1 MSMTATSGNTPSVAT
16 LFGNSEKVSR
26 HTMSS
31 REIADLVEARH
42 NDVIAT
48 IERLFSKG
56 LLRSDRK
63 SRRESTGG
71 RPIEVYDLTERDTHL
86 VIAGYSDEH
95 RARVIDRWQELESK
109 VVGQLQIPT
118 NFGDALQ
125 LAADVA
131 KQNASLHQVIQ
142 QQAPKVQA
150 LERLSATEGSIC
162 ITSAAKQLG
171 IGPLKLFKW
180 LSDNRWIYRRAA
192 FSAWSAYQPRL
203 TAGLLEHKLVKV
215 GKGAEEDL
223 KVVEQVM
230 VTRKG
235 ITTLAEQIQGNSL

>member
-1 MSMTATSGNTPSVAT
+1 
-16 LFGNSEKVSR
+16 
-26 HTMSS
+26 MSS
-31 REIADLVEARH
+31 REIAELVEARH

-71 RPIEVYDLTERDTHL
+71 RPIEVYDLSERDTHL

-109 VVGQLQIPT
+109 VVGQLHIPT
-118 NFGDALQ
+118 NFADALQ

-131 KQNASLHQVIQ
+131 KQNASLHEVIQ

-150 LERLSATEGSIC
+150 LERLAGTHGSIC
-162 ITSAAKQLG
+162 ITTAAKQLG
-171 IGPLKLFKW
+171 VGPLKLFKW

-215 GKGAEEDL
+215 GKGSEEDL

-235 ITTLAEQIQGNSL
+235 ITTLAEQLQGNSL

>member
-1 MSMTATSGNTPSVAT
+1 MNTLVAPSNTV
-16 LFGNSEKVSR
+16 
-26 HTMSS
+26 TMSS
-31 REIADLVEARH
+31 REIADLTGKQHKNVLR
-42 NDVIAT
+42 DVNVMLDALEKAGSDLSQAVRYT
-48 IERLFSKG
+48 DERGRTSEVRL
-56 LLRSDRK
+56 DR
-63 SRRESTGG
+63 
-71 RPIEVYDLTERDTHL
+71 VLTETL
-86 VIAGYSDEH
+86 LTGYSIPLRH
-95 RARVIDRWQELESK
+95 RVVTRLTELEK
-109 VVGQLQIPT
+109 VSRHTISMPS
-118 NFGDALQ
+118 NFAEALQ
-125 LAADVA
+125 LAADQA

-150 LERLSATEGSIC
+150 LERLSATDGSIC

-171 IGPLKLFKW
+171 VGPLKLFKW

-215 GKGAEEDL
+215 GKGTEEDL

-235 ITTLAEQIQGNSL
+235 ITTLAEQLQGNSL

>member
-1 MSMTATSGNTPSVAT
+1 
-16 LFGNSEKVSR
+16 
-26 HTMSS
+26 MSS
-31 REIADLVEARH
+31 REIAELVEARH

-71 RPIEVYDLTERDTHL
+71 RPIEVYDLSERDTHL

-95 RARVIDRWQELESK
+95 RARVIDRWQDLESK
-109 VVGQLQIPT
+109 VVGQLHIPT
-118 NFGDALQ
+118 NFADALQ

-131 KQNASLHQVIQ
+131 KQNASLQQVIQ

-150 LERLSATEGSIC
+150 FERLAGTHGSIC
-162 ITSAAKQLG
+162 ITTAAKQLG
-171 IGPLKLFKW
+171 VGPLKLFKW

-215 GKGAEEDL
+215 GKGSEEDL

-235 ITTLAEQIQGNSL
+235 ITTLAEQLQGNSL

>member
-1 MSMTATSGNTPSVAT
+1 MNTLVAPSNTV
-16 LFGNSEKVSR
+16 
-26 HTMSS
+26 TMSS
-31 REIADLVEARH
+31 REIADLTGKQHKNVLR
-42 NDVIAT
+42 DVNVMLEVLEKAGSDLSQAVRYT
-48 IERLFSKG
+48 DERGRTSEVRL
-56 LLRSDRK
+56 DR
-63 SRRESTGG
+63 
-71 RPIEVYDLTERDTHL
+71 VLTETL
-86 VIAGYSDEH
+86 LTGYSIPLRH
-95 RARVIDRWQELESK
+95 RVVTRLAELEK
-109 VVGQLQIPT
+109 VSRHTISMPS
-118 NFGDALQ
+118 NFAEALQ
-125 LAADVA
+125 LAADQA

-150 LERLSATEGSIC
+150 LERLAGTHGSIC
-162 ITSAAKQLG
+162 ITTAAKQLG
-171 IGPLKLFKW
+171 VGPLKLFKW

-215 GKGAEEDL
+215 GKGSEEDL

>member
-1 MSMTATSGNTPSVAT
+1 MNTIVAPSNTV
-16 LFGNSEKVSR
+16 
-26 HTMSS
+26 TMSS
-31 REIADLVEARH
+31 REIAELTGKQHKNVLRDVNVMLESLEKAGSDLSQVVRYT
-42 NDVIAT
+42 D
-48 IERLFSKG
+48 ERGRTSEVRL
-56 LLRSDRK
+56 DR
-63 SRRESTGG
+63 
-71 RPIEVYDLTERDTHL
+71 VLTETL
-86 VIAGYSDEH
+86 LTGYSIPLRH
-95 RARVIDRWQELESK
+95 RVVTRLQELEK
-109 VVGQLQIPT
+109 VSRHSMSLPT
-118 NFGDALQ
+118 NFAEALQ
-125 LAADVA
+125 LAADQA

-150 LERLSATEGSIC
+150 LERLSGTHGSIC
-162 ITSAAKQLG
+162 ITTAAKQLG

-235 ITTLAEQIQGNSL
+235 ITHLATVLQEAL

>member
-1 MSMTATSGNTPSVAT
+1 MNTIVAPSNTV
-16 LFGNSEKVSR
+16 
-26 HTMSS
+26 TMSS
-31 REIADLVEARH
+31 REIAELTGKQHKNVLRDVNVMLESLEKAGSDLSQAVRYM
-42 NDVIAT
+42 D
-48 IERLFSKG
+48 ERGRTSEVRL
-56 LLRSDRK
+56 DR
-63 SRRESTGG
+63 
-71 RPIEVYDLTERDTHL
+71 VLTETL
-86 VIAGYSDEH
+86 LTGYSIPLRH
-95 RARVIDRWQELESK
+95 RVVTRLQELEK
-109 VVGQLQIPT
+109 VSRHSMSLPT
-118 NFGDALQ
+118 NFAEALQ
-125 LAADVA
+125 LAADQA

-150 LERLSATEGSIC
+150 LERLSGTHGSIC
-162 ITSAAKQLG
+162 ITTAAKQLG

-235 ITTLAEQIQGNSL
+235 ITHLATVLQEAL

>member
-1 MSMTATSGNTPSVAT
+1 MNTLVAPSNTV
-16 LFGNSEKVSR
+16 
-26 HTMSS
+26 TMSS
-31 REIADLVEARH
+31 REIAELTGKQHKNVLRDVNVMLESLEKAGSDLSQVVR
-42 NDVIAT
+42 NTD
-48 IERLFSKG
+48 ERGRTSEFRL
-56 LLRSDRK
+56 DR
-63 SRRESTGG
+63 
-71 RPIEVYDLTERDTHL
+71 VLTETL
-86 VIAGYSDEH
+86 LTGYSIPLRH
-95 RARVIDRWQELESK
+95 RVVTRLQELEK
-109 VVGQLQIPT
+109 VSRHSMSLPT
-118 NFGDALQ
+118 NFAEALQ
-125 LAADVA
+125 LAADQA

-150 LERLSATEGSIC
+150 LERLSGTHGSIC
-162 ITSAAKQLG
+162 ITTAAKQLG

>member
-1 MSMTATSGNTPSVAT
+1 MNTIVAPSNTV
-16 LFGNSEKVSR
+16 
-26 HTMSS
+26 TMSS
-31 REIADLVEARH
+31 REIAELTGKQHKNVLRDVNVMLESLEKAGSDLSQAVRYT
-42 NDVIAT
+42 D
-48 IERLFSKG
+48 ERGRTSEVRL
-56 LLRSDRK
+56 DR
-63 SRRESTGG
+63 
-71 RPIEVYDLTERDTHL
+71 VLTETL
-86 VIAGYSDEH
+86 LTGYSIPLRH
-95 RARVIDRWQELESK
+95 RVVTRLQELEK
-109 VVGQLQIPT
+109 VSRHSMSLPT
-118 NFGDALQ
+118 NFAEALQ
-125 LAADVA
+125 LAADQA

-142 QQAPKVQA
+142 QQAPKVKA
-150 LERLSATEGSIC
+150 LERLSGTHGSIC
-162 ITSAAKQLG
+162 ITTAAKQLG

-235 ITTLAEQIQGNSL
+235 ITHLATVLQEAL

>member
-1 MSMTATSGNTPSVAT
+1 MNTIVAPSNTV
-16 LFGNSEKVSR
+16 
-26 HTMSS
+26 TMSS
-31 REIADLVEARH
+31 REIAELTGKQHKNVLRDVNVMLESLEKVGSDLSQAVRYT
-42 NDVIAT
+42 D
-48 IERLFSKG
+48 ERGRTSEVRL
-56 LLRSDRK
+56 DR
-63 SRRESTGG
+63 
-71 RPIEVYDLTERDTHL
+71 VLTETL
-86 VIAGYSDEH
+86 LTGYSIPLRH
-95 RARVIDRWQELESK
+95 RVVTRLQDLEK
-109 VVGQLQIPT
+109 VSRHSMSLPT
-118 NFGDALQ
+118 NFAEALQ
-125 LAADVA
+125 LAADQA
-131 KQNASLHQVIQ
+131 KQNASLHLVIQ

-150 LERLSATEGSIC
+150 LERLSGTHGSIC
-162 ITSAAKQLG
+162 ITTAAKQLG

-235 ITTLAEQIQGNSL
+235 ITHLATVLQEAL

>member
-1 MSMTATSGNTPSVAT
+1 
-16 LFGNSEKVSR
+16 
-26 HTMSS
+26 MSS

-42 NDVIAT
+42 NDVITT
-48 IERLFSKG
+48 IHRLFAKN
-56 LLRSDRK
+56 LLRSSRK

-71 RPIEVYDLTERDTHL
+71 RPIDVYDLTERDTHL

-118 NFGDALQ
+118 NFADALQ

-192 FSAWSAYQPRL
+192 FSAWSAYQHRL
-203 TAGLLEHKLVKV
+203 TAGVLEHKLVKV
-215 GKGAEEDL
+215 GKGVEEDL

-235 ITTLAEQIQGNSL
+235 ITHLATVLQEAL

>member
-1 MSMTATSGNTPSVAT
+1 MNTLVAPSNTV
-16 LFGNSEKVSR
+16 
-26 HTMSS
+26 TMSS
-31 REIADLVEARH
+31 REIAELTGKQHKNVLRDIGVVLDSLEKAGSDLSQVVRYA
-42 NDVIAT
+42 D
-48 IERLFSKG
+48 ERGRTSEVRL
-56 LLRSDRK
+56 DR
-63 SRRESTGG
+63 
-71 RPIEVYDLTERDTHL
+71 VLTETL
-86 VIAGYSDEH
+86 LTGYSIPLRH
-95 RARVIDRWQELESK
+95 RVVTRLQELEK
-109 VVGQLQIPT
+109 VSRHSMSLPT
-118 NFGDALQ
+118 NFAEALQ
-125 LAADVA
+125 LAADQA

-142 QQAPKVQA
+142 EQAPKVRA
-150 LERLSATEGSIC
+150 LERLSGTQGSIC
-162 ITSAAKQLG
+162 ITTAAKQLG
-171 IGPLKLFKW
+171 VGPLKLFKW

>member
-1 MSMTATSGNTPSVAT
+1 MNTIVAPSNTV
-16 LFGNSEKVSR
+16 
-26 HTMSS
+26 TMSS
-31 REIADLVEARH
+31 REIAELTGKQHKNVLRDVNVMLESLERAGSDLSQAVRYT
-42 NDVIAT
+42 D
-48 IERLFSKG
+48 ERGRTSEVRL
-56 LLRSDRK
+56 DR
-63 SRRESTGG
+63 
-71 RPIEVYDLTERDTHL
+71 VLTETL
-86 VIAGYSDEH
+86 LTGYSIPLRH
-95 RARVIDRWQELESK
+95 RVVTRLQELEK
-109 VVGQLQIPT
+109 VSRHSMSLPT
-118 NFGDALQ
+118 NFAEALQ
-125 LAADVA
+125 LAADQA

-142 QQAPKVQA
+142 QQAPKVKA
-150 LERLSATEGSIC
+150 LERLSGTHGSIC
-162 ITSAAKQLG
+162 ITTAAKQLG

-235 ITTLAEQIQGNSL
+235 ITHLATVLQEAL

>member
-1 MSMTATSGNTPSVAT
+1 MNTIVAPINT
-16 LFGNSEKVSR
+16 V
-26 HTMSS
+26 TMST
-31 REIADLVEARH
+31 RELSELTGKQHKNVLRDVNVMLESLEKAGSDLSQAVRYT
-42 NDVIAT
+42 D
-48 IERLFSKG
+48 ERGRTSEV
-56 LLRSDRK
+56 LLDR
-63 SRRESTGG
+63 
-71 RPIEVYDLTERDTHL
+71 VLTETL
-86 VIAGYSDEH
+86 LTGYSIPLRH
-95 RARVIDRWQELESK
+95 RVVTRLQELEK
-109 VVGQLQIPT
+109 VPRHSMSLPT
-118 NFGDALQ
+118 NFADALQ
-125 LAADVA
+125 LAADQA

-235 ITTLAEQIQGNSL
+235 ITHLATVMQEAL

>member
-1 MSMTATSGNTPSVAT
+1 MNTIAAPSNTV
-16 LFGNSEKVSR
+16 
-26 HTMSS
+26 TMSS
-31 REIADLVEARH
+31 REIADLTGKQHKNVLR
-42 NDVIAT
+42 DVNVMLDALEKAGSDLSQAVRYT
-48 IERLFSKG
+48 DERGRTSEVCL
-56 LLRSDRK
+56 DR
-63 SRRESTGG
+63 
-71 RPIEVYDLTERDTHL
+71 VLTETL
-86 VIAGYSDEH
+86 LTGYSIPLRH
-95 RARVIDRWQELESK
+95 RVVTRLQELEK
-109 VVGQLQIPT
+109 VSRHSMSLPT
-118 NFGDALQ
+118 NFAEALQ
-125 LAADVA
+125 LAADQA

-150 LERLSATEGSIC
+150 LERLSGTHGSIC
-162 ITSAAKQLG
+162 ITTAAKQLG

>member
-118 NFGDALQ
+118 NFADALQ

-235 ITTLAEQIQGNSL
+235 ITHLATVMQEAL

>member
-1 MSMTATSGNTPSVAT
+1 MNTIVAPSNTV
-16 LFGNSEKVSR
+16 
-26 HTMSS
+26 TMSS
-31 REIADLVEARH
+31 REIAELTGKQHKNVLRDVNVMLESLEKAGSDLSQAVRYT
-42 NDVIAT
+42 D
-48 IERLFSKG
+48 ERGRTSEVRL
-56 LLRSDRK
+56 DR
-63 SRRESTGG
+63 
-71 RPIEVYDLTERDTHL
+71 VLTETL
-86 VIAGYSDEH
+86 LTGYSIPLRH
-95 RARVIDRWQELESK
+95 RVVTRLQELEK
-109 VVGQLQIPT
+109 VSRHSMSLPT
-118 NFGDALQ
+118 NFAEALQ
-125 LAADVA
+125 LAADQA

-150 LERLSATEGSIC
+150 LERLSGTHGSIC
-162 ITSAAKQLG
+162 ITTAAKQLG

-235 ITTLAEQIQGNSL
+235 ITHLATVMQEAL

>member
-1 MSMTATSGNTPSVAT
+1 MNILVAPSNTV
-16 LFGNSEKVSR
+16 
-26 HTMSS
+26 TMSS
-31 REIADLVEARH
+31 REIADLTGKQHKNVLR
-42 NDVIAT
+42 DVNVMLESLEKAGSDLSQAVRYT
-48 IERLFSKG
+48 DERGRTSEVRL
-56 LLRSDRK
+56 DR
-63 SRRESTGG
+63 
-71 RPIEVYDLTERDTHL
+71 VLTETL
-86 VIAGYSDEH
+86 LTGYSIPLRH
-95 RARVIDRWQELESK
+95 RVVTRLRELEK
-109 VVGQLQIPT
+109 VSRHSMSLPT
-118 NFGDALQ
+118 NFAEALQ
-125 LAADVA
+125 LAADQA

-150 LERLSATEGSIC
+150 LERLSGTHGSIC
-162 ITSAAKQLG
+162 ITTAAKQLG

-235 ITTLAEQIQGNSL
+235 ITHLATVLQEAL

>member
-1 MSMTATSGNTPSVAT
+1 MNTIVAPSNTV
-16 LFGNSEKVSR
+16 
-26 HTMSS
+26 TMSS
-31 REIADLVEARH
+31 REIAELTGKQHKNVLRDVNVMLESLEKAGSDLSQAVRYT
-42 NDVIAT
+42 D
-48 IERLFSKG
+48 ERGRTSEVRL
-56 LLRSDRK
+56 DR
-63 SRRESTGG
+63 
-71 RPIEVYDLTERDTHL
+71 VLTETL
-86 VIAGYSDEH
+86 LTGYSIPLRH
-95 RARVIDRWQELESK
+95 RVVTRLQELEK
-109 VVGQLQIPT
+109 VSRHSMSLPT
-118 NFGDALQ
+118 NFAEALQ
-125 LAADVA
+125 LAADQA

-150 LERLSATEGSIC
+150 LERLSGTHGSIC
-162 ITSAAKQLG
+162 ITTAAKQLG

>member
-1 MSMTATSGNTPSVAT
+1 MNMTATPGNTPSVAT

-71 RPIEVYDLTERDTHL
+71 RPIDVYDLTERDTHL

-118 NFGDALQ
+118 NFAEALQ
-125 LAADVA
+125 LAADQA

-150 LERLSATEGSIC
+150 LERLSATDGSIC

>member
-1 MSMTATSGNTPSVAT
+1 MNMTATPGNTPNVAT
-16 LFGNSEKVSR
+16 LFAHSEKVSR

-31 REIADLVEARH
+31 REIAELVEARH

-71 RPIEVYDLTERDTHL
+71 RPIEVYDLSERDTHL

-109 VVGQLQIPT
+109 VVGQLHIPT
-118 NFGDALQ
+118 NFADALQ

-131 KQNASLHQVIQ
+131 KQNASLYEVIQ
-142 QQAPKVQA
+142 QQAPKVEA
-150 LERLSATEGSIC
+150 LERLAGTHGSIC
-162 ITSAAKQLG
+162 ITTAAKQLG
-171 IGPLKLFKW
+171 VGPLKLFKW

-215 GKGAEEDL
+215 GKGSEEDL

-235 ITTLAEQIQGNSL
+235 ITHLATVMQEAL

>member
-1 MSMTATSGNTPSVAT
+1 MNTIVAPSNTV
-16 LFGNSEKVSR
+16 
-26 HTMSS
+26 TMSS
-31 REIADLVEARH
+31 REIAELTGKQHKNVLRDVNVMLESLEKAGSDLSQAVRYT
-42 NDVIAT
+42 D
-48 IERLFSKG
+48 ERGRTSEVRL
-56 LLRSDRK
+56 DR
-63 SRRESTGG
+63 
-71 RPIEVYDLTERDTHL
+71 VLTETL
-86 VIAGYSDEH
+86 LTGYSIPLRH
-95 RARVIDRWQELESK
+95 RVVTRLQELEK
-109 VVGQLQIPT
+109 VSRHSMSLPT
-118 NFGDALQ
+118 NFAEALQ
-125 LAADVA
+125 LAADQA
-131 KQNASLHQVIQ
+131 KQNASLHQVIP

-150 LERLSATEGSIC
+150 LERLSGTHGSIC
-162 ITSAAKQLG
+162 ITTAAKQLG

-235 ITTLAEQIQGNSL
+235 ITHLATVLQEAL

>member
-1 MSMTATSGNTPSVAT
+1 MNTLVAPSNTV
-16 LFGNSEKVSR
+16 
-26 HTMSS
+26 TMSS
-31 REIADLVEARH
+31 REIAELTGKQHKNVLRDVNVMLESLEKAGSDLSQAVRYT
-42 NDVIAT
+42 D
-48 IERLFSKG
+48 ERGRTSEVRL
-56 LLRSDRK
+56 DR
-63 SRRESTGG
+63 
-71 RPIEVYDLTERDTHL
+71 VLTETL
-86 VIAGYSDEH
+86 LTGYSIPLRH
-95 RARVIDRWQELESK
+95 RVVTRLQELEK
-109 VVGQLQIPT
+109 VSRHSMSLPT
-118 NFGDALQ
+118 NFAEALQ
-125 LAADVA
+125 LAADQA

-150 LERLSATEGSIC
+150 LERLSATDGSIC

-203 TAGLLEHKLVKV
+203 TAGLLEHKLVTV

-235 ITTLAEQIQGNSL
+235 ITHLATVLQEAL

>member
-1 MSMTATSGNTPSVAT
+1 MSTREISELTGKQHKNVLRDVNVMLESLEKAGSDLSQAVRYTDERGRTSEVRLDRVLTET
-16 LFGNSEKVSR
+16 LLTGYSIPLRHRVVTRLQELEKVSR
-26 HTMSS
+26 HPMS
-31 REIADLVEARH
+31 L
-42 NDVIAT
+42 
-48 IERLFSKG
+48 
-56 LLRSDRK
+56 
-63 SRRESTGG
+63 
-71 RPIEVYDLTERDTHL
+71 
-86 VIAGYSDEH
+86 
-95 RARVIDRWQELESK
+95 
-109 VVGQLQIPT
+109 PT
-118 NFGDALQ
+118 NFADALQ
-125 LAADVA
+125 LAADQA

>member
-1 MSMTATSGNTPSVAT
+1 MNTIVAPSNTV
-16 LFGNSEKVSR
+16 
-26 HTMSS
+26 TMSS
-31 REIADLVEARH
+31 REIAELTGKQHKNVLRDVNVMLESLEKAGSDLSQAVRFM
-42 NDVIAT
+42 D
-48 IERLFSKG
+48 ERGRTSEVRL
-56 LLRSDRK
+56 DR
-63 SRRESTGG
+63 
-71 RPIEVYDLTERDTHL
+71 VLTETL
-86 VIAGYSDEH
+86 LTGYSIPLRH
-95 RARVIDRWQELESK
+95 RVVTRLQELEK
-109 VVGQLQIPT
+109 VSRHSMSLPT
-118 NFGDALQ
+118 NFAEALQ
-125 LAADVA
+125 LAADQA

-150 LERLSATEGSIC
+150 LERLSGTHGSIC
-162 ITSAAKQLG
+162 ITTAAKQLG

-192 FSAWSAYQPRL
+192 FSAWSAYQSRL

-235 ITTLAEQIQGNSL
+235 ITHLATVLQEAL

>member
-1 MSMTATSGNTPSVAT
+1 MNTIVAPSNTV
-16 LFGNSEKVSR
+16 
-26 HTMSS
+26 TMSS
-31 REIADLVEARH
+31 REIADLTGKQHKNVLRDIGVMLDSLEKAGSDLSQVVRYT
-42 NDVIAT
+42 D
-48 IERLFSKG
+48 ERGRTSEVRL
-56 LLRSDRK
+56 DR
-63 SRRESTGG
+63 
-71 RPIEVYDLTERDTHL
+71 VLTETL
-86 VIAGYSDEH
+86 LTGYSIPLRH
-95 RARVIDRWQELESK
+95 RVVTRLQDLEK
-109 VVGQLQIPT
+109 VSRHSMSLPT
-118 NFGDALQ
+118 NFAEALQ

-131 KQNASLHQVIQ
+131 KQNTSLHQVIQ

-150 LERLSATEGSIC
+150 LARLSATDGSIC